1 MVAMVV
7 MVRGKQN
14 ALTETADAFILDVD
28 LPEKSSKAPTTR
40 FLSSGN
46 TAIDGAV
53 VGLGVGILGSLLL
66 NKLQD
71 QKKCNPRGK
80 RGTASSR

>member
-1 MVAMVV
+1 MPVP
-7 MVRGKQN
+7 